1 MAGASLTLP
10 HSESYRRKG
19 ASMIY
24 KNKKTGAVIDV
35 RSEMRGDWEPVK
47 TENQAPK
54 KAPKKTEA
62 KKK

>member
-1 MAGASLTLP
+1 
-10 HSESYRRKG
+10 
-19 ASMIY
+19 MIY

-35 RSEMRGDWEPVK
+35 QSEMRGDWEPVN
-47 TENQAPK
+47 TEKPAK